1 MSMRK
6 RKERISGTILLGWY
20 LAFLSL
26 CLCGC
31 TGAGGIE
38 AGSGQTGEKLLTI
51 VMYHSIVDSQRRAS
65 AYIIRP
71 KTLEEDLAYLK
82 EHGYSPTT
90 VQELYQYVHGD
101 GDLPDKTVLITFDD
115 GYFNNL
121 SYAVPLLEQYGYNA
135 VISVV
140 GIFSDFETNTGEI
153 QNNNY
158 SYLTWQQIGE
168 LGKKRFIEI
177 GNHSYNMH
185 GGGGREGLMK
195 MTTESDEEFRSV
207 VCADVEK
214 VQQMVR
220 QSTGTYPAVFTYPYG
235 RMNDA
240 AKSVIES
247 MGFQATLSCYEHVNR
262 IEKGTDCLYDLGRY
276 NRPSGVS
283 SENFFKKMTDIR

>member
-31 TGAGGIE
+31 TGADGIE
-38 AGSGQTGEKLLTI
+38 AGSSQTGEKLLTI

-90 VQELYQYVHGD
+90 VQELYQYVHGN
-101 GDLPDKTVLITFDD
+101 GELPDKTVLITFDD

-140 GIFSDFETNTGEI
+140 GTFSDFETDTGEI

-158 SYLTWQQIGE
+158 SYLTWPQIGE
-168 LGKKRFIEI
+168 LGKKSFIEL

-185 GGGGREGLMK
+185 GDG
-195 MTTESDEEFRSV
+195 EFRSAV
-207 VCADVEK
+207 YADVEK

-220 QSTGTYPAVFTYPYG
+220 QRTGTYPAVFAYPYG
-235 RMNDA
+235 RINDA
-240 AKSVIES
+240 AKNVIES